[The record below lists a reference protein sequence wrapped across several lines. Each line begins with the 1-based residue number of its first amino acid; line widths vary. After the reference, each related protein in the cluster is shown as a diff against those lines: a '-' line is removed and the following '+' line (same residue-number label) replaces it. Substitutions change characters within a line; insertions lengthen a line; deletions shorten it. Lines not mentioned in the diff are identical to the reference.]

1 MSGVFYLSL
10 NILSDTNAGRLDNE
24 SRPVPKPRVVPA
36 ASGSSGY
43 TEDEKRVLNHTS
55 NINDNIFVPFM
66 DVDLKDRFVFPIPF
80 NDKVSPFFVNFHS
93 ISD

>member
-1 MSGVFYLSL
+1 M
-10 NILSDTNAGRLDNE
+10 
-24 SRPVPKPRVVPA
+24 PA

-80 NDKVSPFFVNFHS
+80 NDKVRKSLLKFCFFFSFKFSYFVFVVVVLVGWYAR
-93 ISD
+93 IGTETEA